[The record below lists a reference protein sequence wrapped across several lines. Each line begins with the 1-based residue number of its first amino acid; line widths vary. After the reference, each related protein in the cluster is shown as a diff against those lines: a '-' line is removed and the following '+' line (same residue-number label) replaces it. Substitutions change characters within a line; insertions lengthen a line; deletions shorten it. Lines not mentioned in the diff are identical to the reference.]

1 MNMTKKE
8 TSFSAQMHTEA
19 NTAVID
25 LQGEINGLADAAL
38 EAAYAQA
45 AQGAPHKILL
55 DFTAVDYIN
64 STGIA
69 LIVGLLAK
77 ARSARIPLAAAGLS
91 DHYREIFTIT
101 RLSDFM
107 EIEP

>member
-1 MNMTKKE
+1 MAEKAAIFT
-8 TSFSAQMHTEA
+8 AHTRLEGE
-19 NTAVID
+19 TAVID
-25 LQGEINGLADAAL
+25 LHGEINGMADEAL
-38 EAAYAQA
+38 TAAYAQA
-45 AQGAPHKILL
+45 AQAAPNKILL

-77 ARSARIPLAAAGLS
+77 ARAAQIPLAASGLS

-107 EIEP
+107 EIRP